1 MQCLVLSRCL
11 SNLVH
16 VSQAA
21 DEHKASALLCRAGV
35 THGAWVGSVQ
45 PGHAQGALTTHATTR
60 YPVPPSPSSPE
71 WEPLQ
76 LDLQAFLDGSQYRLA
91 PSCTG
96 PPRAR
101 ALELKEQLLVIN
113 SMDYS
118 PKQPC
123 LFPQQGWMLPKQQR
137 LNSPLCACLP

>member
-11 SNLVH
+11 STLVR

-35 THGAWVGSVQ
+35 THGAWGGSVQ
-45 PGHAQGALTTHATTR
+45 PGHAQCALTTHATTR

-76 LDLQAFLDGSQYRLA
+76 EHLQAFLDSSQCQLV
-91 PSCTG
+91 PPV

-101 ALELKEQLLVIN
+101 ALELKKQLLVVN

-118 PKQPC
+118 PKAA
-123 LFPQQGWMLPKQQR
+123 LFPQQDWMLPKQQR
-137 LNSPLCACLP
+137 LNSPLSACLS